1 MEETNNILKNSTP
14 TYAGSKDA
22 ELTCFWD
29 ASKKAFAV
37 VFYIKTKF
45 DDGKTNVN
53 LIFSKSTNAPKK
65 AMSIPPLEMLVALI
79 MARSL
84 NFVSKD
90 LGLELI
96 KGSVWT
102 GSQDMLNWIKTKK
115 SLSVFVH
122 NFVTQHEVKSCRF
135 TRPRIIRLIVEG
147 K

>member
-1 MEETNNILKNSTP
+1 
-14 TYAGSKDA
+14 
-22 ELTCFWD
+22 
-29 ASKKAFAV
+29 
-37 VFYIKTKF
+37 
-45 DDGKTNVN
+45 
-53 LIFSKSTNAPKK
+53 
-65 AMSIPPLEMLVALI
+65 MSIPPLEMLVVLI

-102 GSQDMLNWIKTKK
+102 GSQDILNWIKTKK